1 MTSCPRFSRKVAE
14 CESIIAY
21 EFNFKSLCAQALNTA
36 ADSMSVC
43 VMDGSFKKMPKNDRL
58 AVYGDAAAAAYLC
71 SLWIKGGLPKRDQ
84 DCWTTLRRDLIS
96 NENLTRVGREKGL
109 HKCINMN
116 GGTTRVSSGMVA
128 TTVEAILGAVE
139 IDGGRDALAQVMNR
153 LGLAQH
159 GLLSSVPSQLPRD
172 SSMFPTHDPEFC
184 LGNLLKRSQERVP
197 LRATSRDA
205 SISSGTSVARLASHS
220 DSVLTSLEK
229 LFRRAFWIMD
239 WEYGGIPR

>member
-21 EFNFKSLCAQALNTA
+21 EFNSKSLCAQALHTA

-71 SLWIKGGLPKRDQ
+71 SLWIKGGLPKRD
-84 DCWTTLRRDLIS
+84 D
-96 NENLTRVGREKGL
+96 RVQILLLFGRENGL
-109 HKCINMN
+109 HRCINMN

-139 IDGGRDALAQVMNR
+139 IDGGRDALARVMNR
-153 LGLAQH
+153 LGLTQH

-172 SSMFPTHDPEFC
+172 SSIFPTHDPEFC

-197 LRATSRDA
+197 LRATARDA

>member
-21 EFNFKSLCAQALNTA
+21 EFNSKSLCAQALNTA

-43 VMDGSFKKMPKNDRL
+43 VMDGSIKKIPKNDRL

-71 SLWIKGGLPKRDQ
+71 SLWIKRGLPKPDVQ

-96 NENLTRVGREKGL
+96 NENLTRVGRENGI

-128 TTVEAILGAVE
+128 TAVEAILGAVE
-139 IDGGRDALAQVMNR
+139 IDGGRDVLARVTNR
-153 LGLAQH
+153 LGAFAAIS
-159 GLLSSVPSQLPRD
+159 G
-172 SSMFPTHDPEFC
+172 FPNHDPELC
-184 LGNLLKRSQERVP
+184 LGNLLKRSQDRVP
-197 LRATSRDA
+197 LRATARDA
-205 SISSGTSVARLASHS
+205 SISYGASVAHPASHL

-229 LFRRAFWIMD
+229 IFRQNSGSWVGNLEVAA
-239 WEYGGIPR
+239 E